1 MKTSILLAVVLLFNI
16 GTITSQTN
24 SAVEKAVEKVDQ
36 AQTLEDWKQCR
47 NQFERLAVMEADNW
61 LPAYYMI
68 YTDIKLSFWSE
79 NGTEKERYLEEAKN
93 YLEKIKKMKLT
104 DNKIRS
110 EINTIRGYI
119 YYALMA
125 LNPSVNGPR
134 YTGLVIDCYSDA
146 LKLNPE
152 NPRAILLNAYFQ
164 KSLAAFM
171 NSNYNTF
178 EDDLKKAY
186 ILLEKEDKHN
196 AFPHWGKNEFPTD

>member
-1 MKTSILLAVVLLFNI
+1 MKTSILFAVVLLFNI

-24 SAVEKAVEKVDQ
+24 SPVEMAVQKVDQ
-36 AQTLEDWKQCR
+36 AKTLDDWKQCR
-47 NQFERLAVMEADNW
+47 NQFERLAMIETDNW

-79 NGTEKERYLEEAKN
+79 NGTEKERYLEEAQN
-93 YLEKIKKMKLT
+93 YLEKIKKMKTT

-110 EINTIRGYI
+110 EISTIRGYI
-119 YYALMA
+119 CYALMA
-125 LNPSVNGPR
+125 LNPAVNGPR
-134 YTGLVIDCYSDA
+134 YTGLIIDCYSEA

-171 NSNYNTF
+171 NSNYNAF
-178 EDDLKKAY
+178 ENDLKNAY
-186 ILLEKEDKHN
+186 TLLEKEDKQN
-196 AFPHWGKNEFPTD
+196 PFPHWGRYEFPTD